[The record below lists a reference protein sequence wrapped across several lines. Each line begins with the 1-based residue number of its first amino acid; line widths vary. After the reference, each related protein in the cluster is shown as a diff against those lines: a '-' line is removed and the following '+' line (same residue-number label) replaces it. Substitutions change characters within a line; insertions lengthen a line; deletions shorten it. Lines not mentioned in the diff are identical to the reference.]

1 MNDPFGKER
10 DLVGPDP
17 EPPGIDPRGEEFFR
31 EHLDTFRRIA
41 IYRLRN
47 PHDADDAV
55 MNALLTMHSKI
66 ERIIAASNPIALAMK
81 MLNDTITDYCRT
93 SVRIKRNEQLVAEMP
108 AVSYLME
115 LGRYDELDRAME
127 ELEIVAPLQAMCVQ
141 LHHLIG
147 LPYNQVA
154 ESAGISVAAAKT
166 NAYRGRKQLGRM
178 LKELP
183 EEKGDS

>member
-31 EHLDTFRRIA
+31 EHLDKFRRIA

-66 ERIIAASNPIALAMK
+66 ERIIAASNPIGLAMK

-93 SVRIKRNEQLVAEMP
+93 NVRIKRNEQLVAEMP

-127 ELEIVAPLQAMCVQ
+127 ELEIVSPLQAMCVQ

-147 LPYNQVA
+147 LPYDQVA
-154 ESAGISVAAAKT
+154 EIAEISVAAAKT